1 MSLKKSF
8 EITVNGCVHSSVGTA
23 VTSSIGGPRFKFN
36 HQQYLLEHLF
46 IINYS
51 KDKNK
56 KRDPK
61 CPIFTIN
68 FESLNLKKTEWLIRN
83 LCCSDY
89 KILWIFLKLSVST
102 PWRSKMMG
110 RNSDHN
116 YFEPSHSAKRRLPL
130 KSKPNRQLPQT
141 CYWSQA
147 NKSASFRELILS
159 YQILDLDYL

>member
-1 MSLKKSF
+1 MKAL
-8 EITVNGCVHSSVGTA
+8 IW
-23 VTSSIGGPRFKFN
+23 
-36 HQQYLLEHLF
+36 
-46 IINYS
+46 
-51 KDKNK
+51 
-56 KRDPK
+56 
-61 CPIFTIN
+61 
-68 FESLNLKKTEWLIRN
+68 KKTEWLIRN
-83 LCCSDY
+83 LCCSNY

-159 YQILDLDYL
+159 YQILDLDYLYTWKSHLRTIRTKGNYFKKSLNLNFLTKNNNFSLLYQKYKVGP

>member
-1 MSLKKSF
+1 MLQQLQNIMNF
-8 EITVNGCVHSSVGTA
+8 
-23 VTSSIGGPRFKFN
+23 FKTIS
-36 HQQYLLEHLF
+36 EHTMA
-46 IINYS
+46 I
-51 KDKNK
+51 
-56 KRDPK
+56 
-61 CPIFTIN
+61 
-68 FESLNLKKTEWLIRN
+68 
-83 LCCSDY
+83 
-89 KILWIFLKLSVST
+89 
-102 PWRSKMMG
+102 KMMG